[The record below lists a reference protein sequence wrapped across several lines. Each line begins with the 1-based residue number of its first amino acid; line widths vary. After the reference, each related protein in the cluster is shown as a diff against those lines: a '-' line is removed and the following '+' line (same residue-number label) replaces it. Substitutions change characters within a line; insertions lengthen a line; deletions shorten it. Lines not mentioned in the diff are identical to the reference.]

1 MNCEAK
7 ACREMASK
15 SIAVRATAKGRRGT
29 LRAASLSSSM
39 QESSMKTLQQLESVL
54 VNELARRGLRRAP
67 GPLSF
72 IHRGLGV
79 RVTLKES
86 LYRGLFVSVHDGVHG
101 TQQFRAHDGA
111 YDWDAI
117 AQAIAA
123 VVGRQLPVPAA
134 RRAAVAGTNAPLS
147 IRPSTASPGRL
158 RVTL

>member
-1 MNCEAK
+1 
-7 ACREMASK
+7 
-15 SIAVRATAKGRRGT
+15 
-29 LRAASLSSSM
+29 
-39 QESSMKTLQQLESVL
+39 MKTLQQLESVL

-72 IHRGLGV
+72 IHRGLVV

-158 RVTL
+158 RVTLSEMDLDPVSAMQLYALVRNALPAPRNDHSLDLATL